1 MSHFNRIFQRKNFYS
16 KISFDISD
24 KGRDTSELLL
34 FDTCIVVAKSKGKS
48 RLEVVF
54 AAPLNEV
61 NLTQKDQFEPRLSL
75 TRNNYRKNFDIT
87 ANAYSDAN
95 KWISTFKDAKE
106 AHELELSRLETEK
119 TSLFLNT
126 QTTFLEKVK
135 FFQLYVFINK
145 V

>member
-1 MSHFNRIFQRKNFYS
+1 M
-16 KISFDISD
+16 
-24 KGRDTSELLL
+24 

-119 TSLFLNT
+119 SSLFLNT
-126 QTTFLEKVK
+126 QPTFLEKVK
-135 FFQLYVFINK
+135 LKKSVCFHNK
-145 V
+145 SLG